1 MAAKNTWTLITME
14 SSPPGVKV
22 RYCSASTLMK
32 KKRRGA
38 KVIKHTFKKVKWVM
52 NDSWFCW
59 HSQLLSVVL
68 PTDWCKV
75 LLLSPAWCVDQ
86 WPVSIICLQTELFS
100 VRLSWR
106 FSCQKRNQN
115 KAMNNDDG
123 EEQNNGRN
131 STKKLSKEHYIELAA
146 FSDSI
151 YDRGRLGS
159 LFISSNFALEVCVFS
174 VTEGATTCSM
184 FT

>member
-1 MAAKNTWTLITME
+1 MLTNDRCLLFVYKQSCSQFDSVGGLVAK
-14 SSPPGVKV
+14 
-22 RYCSASTLMK
+22 
-32 KKRRGA
+32 
-38 KVIKHTFKKVKWVM
+38 
-52 NDSWFCW
+52 
-59 HSQLLSVVL
+59 
-68 PTDWCKV
+68 
-75 LLLSPAWCVDQ
+75 
-86 WPVSIICLQTELFS
+86 
-100 VRLSWR
+100 
-106 FSCQKRNQN
+106 KRNQN